1 MKLVIVSGMSGA
13 GKTIALK
20 AMEDMGFYCVDNL
33 PIPLIEKFVDILSGS
48 DERMRKTAIGIDVR
62 SGSELPKLRDV
73 LSELDRRQVS
83 YDILFLDASDKV
95 LLKRFKETRRSHP
108 LSKDGRV
115 EDGIREERKELM
127 WLRDKSRFVLDTSSM
142 LTRDLRNQLEQIFS
156 GDQGFRN
163 LYVTVMSF
171 GFKYGIP
178 EDADLVFDVRFL
190 PNPFYVDELK
200 HRTGLD
206 PEVRDYV
213 MRGEDGHVF
222 ERKLE
227 DMMDFL
233 IPRYINE
240 GKNQLVIAIGCT
252 GGKHRSVTFAE
263 FLYAYLSG
271 HEEYGTRIDHR
282 DINRS

>member
-222 ERKLE
+222 EHKLE

-263 FLYAYLSG
+263 LLYAYLSG

>member
-222 ERKLE
+222 ECKLE

-271 HEEYGTRIDHR
+271 HEEYGVRIDHR